1 MERLQSSRSEE
12 ENGKALSSSEEE
24 DGKDAVQ
31 KFRRGGWKGCSPVVQ
46 KRIMERLQ
54 SS

>member
-31 KFRRGGWKGCSPVVQ
+31 KFRRGGWKGYSPV
-46 KRIMERLQ
+46 KKWRMESL
-54 SS
+54 